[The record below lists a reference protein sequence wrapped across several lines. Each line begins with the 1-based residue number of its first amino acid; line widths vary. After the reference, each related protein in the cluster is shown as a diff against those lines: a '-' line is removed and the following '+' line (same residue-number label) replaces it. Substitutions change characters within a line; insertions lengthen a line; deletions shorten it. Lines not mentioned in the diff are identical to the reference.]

1 MSTLFLLLF
10 NSYIILRF
18 RCIEEMIEIQCNIR
32 MILRGNYGHFKDI
45 LERLDYGLYSSNVE
59 VFNVVKGVIIDKIQ
73 VYDFISERLT
83 DILISLRCNIDKD
96 VEEDIL
102 QSHLK
107 FRYNLHGYFQAQN
120 HFIEEI
126 KKFRY

>member
-1 MSTLFLLLF
+1 
-10 NSYIILRF
+10 
-18 RCIEEMIEIQCNIR
+18 

-45 LERLDYGLYSSNVE
+45 LGRLDYGLYSSNVE
-59 VFNVVKGVIIDKIQ
+59 VFNIVQGAIIDKIQ

-96 VEEDIL
+96 VDEETL

-107 FRYNLHGYFQAQN
+107 FRYNLHGYFQSQN

-126 KKFRY
+126 KKCRH

>member
-18 RCIEEMIEIQCNIR
+18 RCIEEM
-32 MILRGNYGHFKDI
+32 
-45 LERLDYGLYSSNVE
+45 
-59 VFNVVKGVIIDKIQ
+59 IDKIQ

-102 QSHLK
+102 LSYLK